1 MFRSFSLLF
10 ALLLAAPAAA
20 SNYSAT
26 LASPTTSRFV
36 AADISWVCGAAACQ
50 GSTGESR
57 PVVLCEGLA
66 KRAGRIV
73 SFLVDGRAL
82 PASDL
87 NRCNASAKAETPA
100 TAAGK

>member
-1 MFRSFSLLF
+1 MIRSFSLLF

-36 AADISWVCGAAACQ
+36 AADISWICGPAACE

-57 PVVLCEGLA
+57 PLVLCEGLA
-66 KRAGRIV
+66 KRVGRV
-73 SFLVDGRAL
+73 ESFLVDGRAL
-82 PASDL
+82 GPSEL

-100 TAAGK
+100 IAAGK

>member
-1 MFRSFSLLF
+1 MIRSFSFLF
-10 ALLLAAPAAA
+10 ALVLAAPAAA

-36 AADISWVCGAAACQ
+36 ATDISWICGPAACQ

-57 PVVLCEGLA
+57 PLVLCEGLA
-66 KRAGRIV
+66 KRTGRIE
-73 SFLVDGRAL
+73 SFLVDGHAL
-82 PASDL
+82 APSDL
-87 NRCNASAKAETPA
+87 NRCNASAKAATPV